1 MITPKENNKLIYFME
16 NDIAERDVTTELL
29 EERECV
35 AEIKAKEEAT
45 IAGLD
50 EAELCFEY
58 FGVQVKRL
66 VEEGNRVREGAT
78 VMALKGSNKGI
89 LQAERTA
96 LNMMSRMS
104 GVASLCAK
112 ARELAEG
119 SNVRIALTR
128 KTIPGFN
135 EFDKKSAII
144 AGIDPHRFN
153 LSDMVLLKD
162 NHLKFFKSVKEAVR
176 KAKKESSFSKK
187 IEVEAKN
194 KGKAL
199 KAAEECPDIIMLD
212 NFSVRDAGQTIKEIR
227 AMNKKVLIECS
238 GGIDLNNL
246 KSYIELKPDIV
257 SLGFLTKSARG
268 IDFSLNIK

>member
-66 VEEGNRVREGAT
+66 VEEGSRVREGAT

-135 EFDKKSAII
+135 EFDKKAAII

>member
-66 VEEGNRVREGAT
+66 VEEGSRVREGAT

>member
-1 MITPKENNKLIYFME
+1 MITPKENNKLIYFLE

-29 EERECV
+29 EERGCI
-35 AEIKAKEEAT
+35 AEIKAKEEAV
-45 IAGLD
+45 IAGLE

-58 FGVQVKRL
+58 FGVQAKRM
-66 VEEGNRVREGAT
+66 VEEGKKVREGKII
-78 VMALKGSNKGI
+78 MAVKGSNKGI

-96 LNMMSRMS
+96 LNVLSRMS
-104 GVASLCAK
+104 GVATICAK

-119 SNVRIALTR
+119 SNVKIALTR

-135 EFDKKSAII
+135 EFDKKAAII

-162 NHLKFFKSVKEAVR
+162 NHLRFFKSIKEAVR
-176 KAKKESSFSKK
+176 KAKEKSSFSKK

-199 KAAEECPDIIMLD
+199 KAIEESPDIIMLD
-212 NFSVRDAGQTIKEIR
+212 NFSVRDAGETIKEIR
-227 AMNKKVLIECS
+227 AINKKVLIECS

-246 KSYIELKPDIV
+246 KNYIELKPDIV
-257 SLGFLTKSARG
+257 SLGFLTKSAKG